1 METILQVLSE
11 EERSRI
17 HEETLKIL
25 FETGVRVDTTR
36 GRAYLKQAG
45 AVVDEESHIVRIPRN
60 LVEECIRQAPKEFSL
75 GARRPDKSIPMNWGG
90 CAIILDGGAIYTY
103 DTEAKIRRP
112 STLEDW
118 YLATHLG
125 DCLDDIDA
133 YWSVIEGCWGH
144 SPGDTVAYWKA
155 IFQNFSKHVQ
165 DATMTP
171 EESRWMLEVLQVV
184 FGSREEFR
192 KTLPV
197 SFVLCPASPLIIE
210 GDYTDAYL
218 ETLEWGIPAAV
229 MTMPLFG
236 LSGPASLISE
246 LVLTN
251 CETIA
256 MLCLIES
263 AAPGT
268 PFIYAAAPV
277 IANMRSGRFGSGE
290 VEHSLLGAA
299 VTEIARMYQLP
310 VEASVGGSD
319 QYLPCIQSGYERALN
334 YTLPIMARPDL
345 LVAPGLLGGSTIFSP
360 EQLMIDM
367 EVIRRCKRLNKG
379 IGSSTE
385 KWLGEVI
392 AALGPG
398 GNYLKHSSTRN
409 MIRSGEIYFSK
420 LGLHGAY
427 EQWENAGSPDLLAE
441 IHQTIR
447 ELLSARQSLP
457 LSESVERELEL
468 LEKRARSSEFVNIS
482 HT

>member
-1 METILQVLSE
+1 METLLRVLSNE
-11 EERSRI
+11 ECNRI

-25 FETGVRVDTTR
+25 FETGVRVDTAK
-36 GRAYLKQAG
+36 GRVYLKQAG
-45 AVVDEESHIVRIPRN
+45 ANVDEGSHIVHIPRN
-60 LVEECIRQAPKEFSL
+60 LVEECIRQAPKDFSL
-75 GARRPDKSIPMNWGG
+75 GARRPGTTVPMNRGQ
-90 CAIILDGGAIYTY
+90 CAVILDGGAIYTF
-103 DTEAKIRRP
+103 DAEAGLRRP
-112 STLEDW
+112 ATMDDW
-118 YLATHLG
+118 YMATRMG
-125 DCLDDIDA
+125 DYLDDIDV

-165 DATMTP
+165 DATMTA
-171 EESRWMLEVLQVV
+171 EESRWMLEVLKVV
-184 FGSREEFR
+184 FGSQEDFR

-218 ETLEWGIPAAV
+218 ETLDWGIPAAV
-229 MTMPLFG
+229 MTMPLLG

-256 MLCLIES
+256 MLCLIQ
-263 AAPGT
+263 AASPGT

-277 IANMRSGRFGSGE
+277 IANMHTGRFGSGE

-299 VTEIARMYQLP
+299 VNEIARMYQLP
-310 VEASVGGSD
+310 VEASVGGTD
-319 QYLPCIQSGYERALN
+319 QYEPGIQAGYERALN
-334 YTLPIMARPDL
+334 YTLPILARPDL

-360 EQLMIDM
+360 EQMIIDL
-367 EVIRRCKRLNKG
+367 EVIRRCKRLSQG

-392 AALGPG
+392 ATMGSG

-409 MIRSGEIYFSK
+409 LVCSGEVYFSK

-427 EQWENAGSPDLLAE
+427 EQWKNAGSPNLLAE
-441 IHQTIR
+441 IRQYIR
-447 ELLSARQSLP
+447 ELISARQPMPLP
-457 LSESVERELEL
+457 ESAQRELEL
-468 LEKRARSSEFVNIS
+468 LERRARSSEQS
-482 HT
+482 

>member
-1 METILQVLSE
+1 METLLQVLSE
-11 EERSRI
+11 DECSRI

-25 FETGVRVDTTR
+25 FVTGVRVDTAKGR
-36 GRAYLKQAG
+36 GYLKQAG
-45 AVVDEESHIVRIPRN
+45 AAVDEGTHIVRLPRK
-60 LVEECIRQAPKEFSL
+60 LVEECLRQAPKEFSL
-75 GARRPDKSIPMNWGG
+75 GGRRPDRSIPMNRGQCG
-90 CAIILDGGAIYTY
+90 VILDGGAIYTY
-103 DTEAKIRRP
+103 DAEAGVRRP
-112 STLEDW
+112 AILDDW
-118 YLATHLG
+118 YMATRLG
-125 DCLDDIDA
+125 DCLDDIDV

-171 EESRWMLEVLQVV
+171 EQSRWMLEVLQVV

-210 GDYTDAYL
+210 ADYTDAYL

-229 MTMPLFG
+229 MTMPLLG

-246 LVLTN
+246 LVLAN

-256 MLCLIES
+256 MLCLIQA

-277 IANMRSGRFGSGE
+277 IADMHSGRFGSGE

-299 VTEIARMYQLP
+299 VTEIARMYGLP

-319 QYLPCIQSGYERALN
+319 HHTPCIQAGYERALN
-334 YTLPIMARPDL
+334 YTLPILARPDL

-360 EQLMIDM
+360 EQLIIDV
-367 EVIRRCKRLNKG
+367 EVIRRCKRLCQG
-379 IGSSTE
+379 IGSSDE

-392 AALGPG
+392 ATIGSG
-398 GNYLKHSSTRN
+398 GNYLTHSSTRR
-409 MIRSGEIYFSK
+409 IVRSGEIYFSK
-420 LGLHGAY
+420 VGLHGSY
-427 EQWENAGSPDLLAE
+427 DQWVGSGSPDLLTE
-441 IHQTIR
+441 I
-447 ELLSARQSLP
+447 RQDIHDLISTNPPLP
-457 LSESVERELEL
+457 LPESAEKELKF
-468 LEKRARSSEFVNIS
+468 LEKRARANE
-482 HT
+482 

>member
-1 METILQVLSE
+1 MEISLQVLSE
-11 EERSRI
+11 DECSRI

-25 FETGVRVDTTR
+25 SETGVRIDTAR
-36 GRAYLKQAG
+36 GRGYIKQAG
-45 AVVDEESHIVRIPRN
+45 AAIDEGTHIVHIPRK
-60 LVEECIRQAPKEFSL
+60 LVEECINQAPKDFSL
-75 GARRPDKSIPMNWGG
+75 GGRLLGKSIPMNRGR
-90 CAIILDGGAIYTY
+90 CAVILDGGAIYTY
-103 DTEAKIRRP
+103 DAEAGVRR
-112 STLEDW
+112 SATKDDW
-118 YLATHLG
+118 YLATRLG
-125 DCLDDIDA
+125 DCLDDVDA
-133 YWSVIEGCWGH
+133 YWSVIEGCWGQ
-144 SPGDTVAYWKA
+144 SPGDTVAYWRA

-171 EESRWMLEVLQVV
+171 EQSRWMLEVLQVV

-210 GDYTDAYL
+210 ASYTDAYL

-246 LVLTN
+246 LVLAN

-256 MLCLIES
+256 MLCLIQS

-277 IANMRSGRFGSGE
+277 IVDMHSGRFGSGE

-299 VTEIARMYQLP
+299 ITELARFYQLP

-319 QYLPCIQSGYERALN
+319 QHLPCIQAGYERALN
-334 YTLPIMARPDL
+334 YALPIMARPDL

-360 EQLMIDM
+360 EQLIIDV
-367 EVIRRCKRLNKG
+367 EVIRRCKRLCQG
-379 IGSSTE
+379 IGSSVE

-392 AALGPG
+392 ATLGPG
-398 GNYLKHSSTRN
+398 GNYLTHSSTRKAV
-409 MIRSGEIYFSK
+409 RSGEVYYSK
-420 LGLHGAY
+420 LGLHGSY
-427 EQWENAGSPDLLAE
+427 DQWVNSGSPDLLAE
-441 IHQTIR
+441 IRENIR
-447 ELLSARQSLP
+447 ELLSTKQPLP
-457 LSESVERELEL
+457 LPESAERELDY
-468 LEKRARSSEFVNIS
+468 LERRARSSE
-482 HT
+482 

>member
-1 METILQVLSE
+1 METVLRVLSDDE
-11 EERSRI
+11 CGRI

-25 FETGVRVDTTR
+25 FMTGVRIDTAK
-36 GRAYLKQAG
+36 GRRSLKQAG
-45 AVVDEESHIVRIPRN
+45 AEVNEGTQIVRIPRA
-60 LVEECIRQAPKEFSL
+60 LVEECLRQAPKDFCL
-75 GARRPDKSIPMNWGG
+75 GARRQDKMIPMNYGQCG
-90 CAIILDGGAIYTY
+90 IILDGGAIYTY
-103 DTEAKIRRP
+103 DAEAGLRRP
-112 STLEDW
+112 ATKEDW
-118 YLATHLG
+118 YTATRLG
-125 DCLDDIDA
+125 DYLDDIDA

-144 SPGDTVAYWKA
+144 STGDTVAYWRA

-184 FGSREEFR
+184 FGGRVEFK

-210 GDYTDAYL
+210 AEYTDAYL
-218 ETLEWGIPAAV
+218 ETLDWGMPAAV

-236 LSGPASLISE
+236 LSSPASLISE
-246 LVLTN
+246 LILAN

-256 MLCLIES
+256 MLCLIQS

-277 IANMRSGRFGSGE
+277 IADMHSGRFGSGE

-299 VTEIARMYQLP
+299 VTEIARMYHLP

-319 QYLPCIQSGYERALN
+319 HYIPCIQAGYERALN

-360 EQLMIDM
+360 EQLIIDV
-367 EVIRRCKRLNKG
+367 EVIRRCKRLSQG
-379 IGSSTE
+379 IGSGAE

-392 AALGPG
+392 ATLGPG
-398 GNYLKHSSTRN
+398 GNYLTHNSTRSLA
-409 MIRSGEIYFSK
+409 RSGEIYYSK
-420 LGLHGAY
+420 LGSHGAY
-427 EQWENAGSPDLLAE
+427 DHWVNEGSPDLLSE
-441 IHQTIR
+441 IRQNIN
-447 ELLSARQSLP
+447 EILSSKQPLP
-457 LSESVERELEL
+457 LPESAERELEF
-468 LEKRARSSEFVNIS
+468 LEKRARASE
-482 HT
+482 